1 MCRYCGKSMRKT
13 HRSILNA
20 MHVIL
25 HTGVQGQRSG
35 VKATV
40 EVHLGTN
47 TASLRYKHCIT
58 QVKTT
63 SLR

>member
-1 MCRYCGKSMRKT
+1 MCRYCGKSMQKT

-20 MHVIL
+20 LHVIL

-35 VKATV
+35 FKATV

-47 TASLRYKHCIT
+47 NIT
-58 QVKTT
+58 
-63 SLR
+63 